1 MEVVDLLS
9 RYPMN
14 NSHPD
19 NKFHSNQTVRLGAFL
34 FLIQPFL
41 PSQDEDPTV
50 VVRCPTE
57 SSLQLPNNEKERICS
72 WVSTRRSLQLV
83 SGDDGDRLTISIL
96 NRWLKMSA
104 ASFVVLRSPQN
115 VPVAFCTLS
124 RSELPGIPEPYIEI
138 CHLVVDPTY
147 RRLSIGSHIV
157 KAAVEFAAHS
167 GYSYVCGR
175 VVRSN
180 SFAIRL
186 ANYLHAENITK
197 SEDWLLPDCIWFR
210 FTCLTHAQ

>member
-1 MEVVDLLS
+1 
-9 RYPMN
+9 MN
-14 NSHPD
+14 NSLPD
-19 NKFHSNQTVRLGAFL
+19 NKFLSNQTLRLGAFL
-34 FLIQPFL
+34 FWIQSFL

-50 VVRCPTE
+50 VVRCPE
-57 SSLQLPNNEKERICS
+57 SSLQLRNDEKHRICS
-72 WVSTRRSLQLV
+72 WVPTRRSLQLV
-83 SGDDGDRLTISIL
+83 SGDDGDQLTISIL
-96 NRWLKMSA
+96 NRWLKMSS

-138 CHLVVDPTY
+138 CHLVVDPTF

-157 KAAVEFAAHS
+157 KAAVEFAAQS

-180 SFAIRL
+180 SYAIRL

-197 SEDWLLPDCIWFR
+197 SEDWVLPDFIWFR